1 MSSPAHFP
9 ELKALSADVK
19 TALSSEIIALGFV
32 AVENSDPL
40 EKSDAKTEKEF
51 KLVGSTLLLKS
62 IADSFEIDLLDELK
76 FFTPSGKAGE
86 SFELPVSAPDAKTE
100 RLLLVGLGD
109 QSIAALRAAGA
120 TVGRKVKG
128 GAQSISTFCA
138 TTDANATAHAI
149 SATMGAYIWNLKSGS
164 KPLKPTISLSISTL
178 ALKRAVAI
186 AAAVWRAR
194 DLVHTPANIK
204 TPAWMAAN
212 AKTVAKERN
221 ISVKVLAGKELAP
234 FGGLVAVGNSSRKS
248 PPRFIEITY
257 APKGSTNWPHVV
269 LVGKGITFDTGG
281 YSMKRPYD
289 IMLGMKTDM
298 SGAAAVLSVVGA
310 LPELAPRV
318 RVTALM
324 MCAENAVSGTAQRPS
339 DVITHFGGTTTE
351 VLNTDA
357 EGRLVLADG
366 LAYANLKLKPD
377 FLIDI
382 ATLTGSAT
390 LGLGRQYAAMYTR
403 DNKLAANLHELGNET
418 GDRVWRMPLIDDY
431 SDSLESD
438 IADVNN
444 NAAKGKYSAGSITAA
459 LYLEKFV
466 GNSKWVHLDIC
477 GTGRSDVDAGENP
490 KGGTG
495 FGVRLLTSWIS
506 SL

>member
-1 MSSPAHFP
+1 MSLPAHFP
-9 ELKALSADVK
+9 ELKAIPADLK
-19 TALSSEIIALGFV
+19 SALSSEIIALGFV
-32 AVENSDPL
+32 LVENSDP
-40 EKSDAKTEKEF
+40 KAEKEF

-62 IADSFEIDLLDELK
+62 ISDTFEIDLLDELK
-76 FFTPSGKAGE
+76 FFTPTGKAGE
-86 SFELPVSAPDAKTE
+86 SFELPVSAPDTKTE

-109 QSIAALRAAGA
+109 QSIAALRSAGA

-128 GAQSISTFCA
+128 KAQSISTFCA
-138 TTDANATAHAI
+138 TTDSHVTAHAI
-149 SATMGAYIWNLKSGS
+149 SATMGAYLWNLKSAA
-164 KPLKPTISLSISTL
+164 KPLKPTIYLSISTL
-178 ALKRAVAI
+178 ALKRALAI
-186 AAAVWRAR
+186 ATAVWRAR

-204 TPAWMAAN
+204 SPAWMAAN

-221 ISVKVLAGKELAP
+221 ISIKVLAGKELAP
-234 FGGLVAVGNSSRKS
+234 FGGLSAVGNSSRKS
-248 PPRFIEITY
+248 PPRFIEISY
-257 APKGSTNWPHVV
+257 APKGSSNWPHVV

-289 IMLGMKTDM
+289 NMMAMKTDM
-298 SGAAAVLSVVGA
+298 SGAAAVLSVVSA

-318 RVTALM
+318 RVTALL

-366 LAYANLKLKPD
+366 LAYADLKLKPD
-377 FLIDI
+377 YLIDI

-390 LGLGRQYAAMYTR
+390 LGLGRQYAAMYSR
-403 DNKLAANLHELGNET
+403 DDKLAATFYELGEKS
-418 GDRVWRMPLIDDY
+418 GDRVWRMPLVNDYIDA
-431 SDSLESD
+431 LESD

-444 NAAKGKYSAGSITAA
+444 DAAKGNYKAGSVTAA
-459 LYLEKFV
+459 LFLEKFV
-466 GNSKWVHLDIC
+466 GDRKWVHLDIA
-477 GTGRSDVDAGENP
+477 GTARSEVDAGENP

-495 FGVRLLTSWIS
+495 FGVRLLTTWIS

>member
-1 MSSPAHFP
+1 MSLPAHFP
-9 ELKALSADVK
+9 ELKAISADLK
-19 TALSSEIIALGFV
+19 PALSSEIIAIGFV
-32 AVENSDPL
+32 AQENSDAQR
-40 EKSDAKTEKEF
+40 KTSDKGEKEF
-51 KLVGSTLLLKS
+51 KLIGSTLLLKS
-62 IADSFEIDLLDELK
+62 IADTFEIDLLDELK
-76 FFTPSGKAGE
+76 FFAPTGKAGE

-109 QSIAALRAAGA
+109 QSLAAYRAAGA

-128 GAQSISTFCA
+128 KAQTITSFCA
-138 TTDANATAHAI
+138 TTDANASTHAI
-149 SATMGAYIWNLKSGS
+149 SATMGAYLWNLKSGP
-164 KPLKPTISLSISTL
+164 KPLKPTILLSISAL
-178 ALKRAVAI
+178 ALKRANAI
-186 AAAVWRAR
+186 ASAVWRAR

-212 AKTVAKERN
+212 ARTVAKERN
-221 ISVKVLAGKELAP
+221 ITIKVLAGKELIP
-234 FGGLVAVGNSSRKS
+234 FGGLTAVGNSSRKS
-248 PPRFIEITY
+248 PPRFIEISY
-257 APKGSTNWPHVV
+257 APKGSSNWPHVV

-289 IMLGMKTDM
+289 MMMAMKTDM
-298 SGAAAVLSVVGA
+298 AGSAAVLSVVSA

-377 FLIDI
+377 YLVDI

-390 LGLGRQYAAMYTR
+390 LGLGRQYAAMYSR
-403 DNKLAANLHELGNET
+403 DDKLAAQLHEIGNET
-418 GDRVWRMPLIDDY
+418 GDRVWRMPLVDDY
-431 SDSLESD
+431 VDSLESD
-438 IADVNN
+438 IADINN
-444 NAAKGKYSAGSITAA
+444 TADKGDYNAGSVTAS
-459 LYLEKFV
+459 LFLEKFV
-466 GNSKWVHLDIC
+466 GDRKWVHFDIA
-477 GTGRSDVDAGENP
+477 GTGRSEVDAGENP

-495 FGVRLLTSWIS
+495 FGVRLLTAWIT

>member
-1 MSSPAHFP
+1 MSLPAHFP
-9 ELKALSADVK
+9 ELKAISADLK
-19 TALSSEIIALGFV
+19 PALSSEIIAIGFV
-32 AVENSDPL
+32 VQENSVAQQKTS
-40 EKSDAKTEKEF
+40 EKSEKEF
-51 KLVGSTLLLKS
+51 KLIGSSLLLKN
-62 IADSFEIDLLDELK
+62 IADTFEIDLLDELK
-76 FFTPSGKAGE
+76 FFTPTGKAGE

-109 QSIAALRAAGA
+109 QSLAAYRAAGA

-128 GAQSISTFCA
+128 KAQTITSFCA
-138 TTDANATAHAI
+138 TTDANASTHAI
-149 SATMGAYIWNLKSGS
+149 SATMGAYLWNLKSGP
-164 KPLKPTISLSISTL
+164 KPLKPTILLSISAL
-178 ALKRAVAI
+178 ALKRANAI
-186 AAAVWRAR
+186 AGAVWRAR

-221 ISVKVLAGKELAP
+221 ITIKVLAGKELIP
-234 FGGLVAVGNSSRKS
+234 FGGLTAVGNSSRKS
-248 PPRFIEITY
+248 PPRFIEISY
-257 APKGSTNWPHVV
+257 APKGSGNWPHVV

-289 IMLGMKTDM
+289 MMMAMKTDM
-298 SGAAAVLSVVGA
+298 AGSAAVLSVISA

-377 FLIDI
+377 YLVDI

-390 LGLGRQYAAMYTR
+390 LGLGRQYAAMYSR
-403 DNKLAANLHELGNET
+403 DDKLAAQLHEIGNET
-418 GDRVWRMPLIDDY
+418 GDRVWRMPLVDDY
-431 SDSLESD
+431 VDSLESD
-438 IADVNN
+438 IADINN
-444 NAAKGKYSAGSITAA
+444 TADKGDYNAGSVTAA
-459 LYLEKFV
+459 LFLEKFV
-466 GNSKWVHLDIC
+466 GDRKWVHFDIA
-477 GTGRSDVDAGENP
+477 GTGRSEVDAGENP

-495 FGVRLLTSWIS
+495 FGVRLLTAWIT

>member
-1 MSSPAHFP
+1 MSLPAHFP
-9 ELKALSADVK
+9 ELKAIPADLK
-19 TALSSEIIALGFV
+19 SALSSEIIALGFV
-32 AVENSDPL
+32 LVENSDP
-40 EKSDAKTEKEF
+40 KADKEF

-62 IADSFEIDLLDELK
+62 IADTFEIDLLDELK
-76 FFTPSGKAGE
+76 FFTPTGKAGE
-86 SFELPVSAPDAKTE
+86 SFELPVSAPDTKTE

-109 QSIAALRAAGA
+109 QSIAALRSAGA

-128 GAQSISTFCA
+128 KAQSISTFCT
-138 TTDANATAHAI
+138 TTDSHVTAHAI
-149 SATMGAYIWNLKSGS
+149 SATMGAYLWNLKSTA
-164 KPLKPTISLSISTL
+164 KPLKPTIYLSISTL
-178 ALKRAVAI
+178 ALKRALAI
-186 AAAVWRAR
+186 ATAVWRAR

-204 TPAWMAAN
+204 SPAWMAAN

-221 ISVKVLAGKELAP
+221 ISIKILAGKELAP
-234 FGGLVAVGNSSRKS
+234 FGGLSAVGNSSRKS
-248 PPRFIEITY
+248 PPRFIEISY
-257 APKGSTNWPHVV
+257 APKGSSNWPHVV

-289 IMLGMKTDM
+289 NMMAMKTDM
-298 SGAAAVLSVVGA
+298 SGAAAVLSVVSA

-318 RVTALM
+318 RVTALL

-366 LAYANLKLKPD
+366 LAYADLKLKPD
-377 FLIDI
+377 YLIDI

-390 LGLGRQYAAMYTR
+390 LGLGRQYAAMYSR
-403 DNKLAANLHELGNET
+403 DDKLAATLYELGEKS
-418 GDRVWRMPLIDDY
+418 GDRVWRMPLVNDYIDA
-431 SDSLESD
+431 LESD

-444 NAAKGKYSAGSITAA
+444 DAAKGNYKAGSVTAA
-459 LYLEKFV
+459 LFLEKFV
-466 GNSKWVHLDIC
+466 GDRKWVHLDIA
-477 GTGRSDVDAGENP
+477 GTARSEVDAGENP

-495 FGVRLLTSWIS
+495 FGVRLLTTWIS

>member
-1 MSSPAHFP
+1 MSLPAHFP
-9 ELKALSADVK
+9 ELKAIPADLK
-19 TALSSEIIALGFV
+19 SALSSEIIALGFV
-32 AVENSDPL
+32 LVENSDPKA
-40 EKSDAKTEKEF
+40 EKDF

-62 IADSFEIDLLDELK
+62 IADTFEIDLLDELK
-76 FFTPSGKAGE
+76 FFTPTGKAGE
-86 SFELPVSAPDAKTE
+86 SFELPVSAPDTKTE

-109 QSIAALRAAGA
+109 QSIAALRSAGA

-128 GAQSISTFCA
+128 KAQSISTFCA
-138 TTDANATAHAI
+138 TTDSHVTAHAI
-149 SATMGAYIWNLKSGS
+149 SATMGAYLWNLKSAA
-164 KPLKPTISLSISTL
+164 KPLKPTIYLSISTL
-178 ALKRAVAI
+178 ALKRALAI
-186 AAAVWRAR
+186 ATAVWRAR

-204 TPAWMAAN
+204 SPAWIAAN

-221 ISVKVLAGKELAP
+221 ISIKVLAGKELAP
-234 FGGLVAVGNSSRKS
+234 FGGLSAVGNSSRKS
-248 PPRFIEITY
+248 PPRFIEISY
-257 APKGSTNWPHVV
+257 APKGSSNWPHVV

-289 IMLGMKTDM
+289 NMMAMKTDM
-298 SGAAAVLSVVGA
+298 SGAAAVLSVVSA

-318 RVTALM
+318 RVTALL

-366 LAYANLKLKPD
+366 LAYADLKLKPD
-377 FLIDI
+377 YLIDI

-390 LGLGRQYAAMYTR
+390 LGLGRQYAAMYSR
-403 DNKLAANLHELGNET
+403 DDKLAATFYELGEKS
-418 GDRVWRMPLIDDY
+418 GDRVWRMPLVNDYIDA
-431 SDSLESD
+431 LESD

-444 NAAKGKYSAGSITAA
+444 DAAKGNYKAGSVTAA
-459 LYLEKFV
+459 LFLEKFV
-466 GNSKWVHLDIC
+466 GDRKWVHLDIA
-477 GTGRSDVDAGENP
+477 GTARSEVDAGENP

-495 FGVRLLTSWIS
+495 FGVRLLTTWIS

>member
-1 MSSPAHFP
+1 MSLPAHFP
-9 ELKALSADVK
+9 ELKAIPADLK
-19 TALSSEIIALGFV
+19 SALSSEIIALGFV
-32 AVENSDPL
+32 LVENSDPKA
-40 EKSDAKTEKEF
+40 EKDF

-62 IADSFEIDLLDELK
+62 IADTFEIDLLDELK
-76 FFTPSGKAGE
+76 FFTPTGKAGE
-86 SFELPVSAPDAKTE
+86 SFELPVSAPDTKTE

-109 QSIAALRAAGA
+109 QSIAALRSAGA

-128 GAQSISTFCA
+128 KAQSISTFCA
-138 TTDANATAHAI
+138 TTDSHVTAHAI
-149 SATMGAYIWNLKSGS
+149 SATMGAYLWNLKSAA
-164 KPLKPTISLSISTL
+164 KPLKPTIYLSISTL
-178 ALKRAVAI
+178 ALKRALAI
-186 AAAVWRAR
+186 ATAVWRAR

-204 TPAWMAAN
+204 SPAWIAAN

-221 ISVKVLAGKELAP
+221 ISIKVLAGKELAP
-234 FGGLVAVGNSSRKS
+234 FGGLSAVGNSSRKS
-248 PPRFIEITY
+248 PPRFIEISY
-257 APKGSTNWPHVV
+257 APKGSSNWPHVV

-289 IMLGMKTDM
+289 NMMAMKTDM
-298 SGAAAVLSVVGA
+298 SGAAAVLSVVSA

-318 RVTALM
+318 RVTALI

-366 LAYANLKLKPD
+366 LAYADLKLKPD
-377 FLIDI
+377 YLIDI

-390 LGLGRQYAAMYTR
+390 LGLGRQYAAMYSR
-403 DNKLAANLHELGNET
+403 DDKLAATFYELGEKS
-418 GDRVWRMPLIDDY
+418 GDRVWRMPLVNDYIDA
-431 SDSLESD
+431 LESD

-444 NAAKGKYSAGSITAA
+444 DAAKGNYKAGSVTAA
-459 LYLEKFV
+459 LFLEKFV
-466 GNSKWVHLDIC
+466 GDRKWVHLDIA
-477 GTGRSDVDAGENP
+477 GTARSEVDAGENP

-495 FGVRLLTSWIS
+495 FGVRLLTTWIS

>member
-1 MSSPAHFP
+1 MSLPAHFP
-9 ELKALSADVK
+9 ELKAISADLK
-19 TALSSEIIALGFV
+19 PALSSEIIAIGFV
-32 AVENSDPL
+32 VQENSDAQQKTS
-40 EKSDAKTEKEF
+40 EKSEKEF
-51 KLVGSTLLLKS
+51 KLIGSSLLLKN
-62 IADSFEIDLLDELK
+62 IADTFEIDLLDELK
-76 FFTPSGKAGE
+76 FFTPTGKAGE

-109 QSIAALRAAGA
+109 QSLAAYRAAGA

-128 GAQSISTFCA
+128 KAQTITSFCA
-138 TTDANATAHAI
+138 TTDANASTHAI
-149 SATMGAYIWNLKSGS
+149 SATMGAYLWNLKSGP
-164 KPLKPTISLSISTL
+164 KPLKPTILLSISAL
-178 ALKRAVAI
+178 ALKRANAI
-186 AAAVWRAR
+186 AGAVWRAR

-221 ISVKVLAGKELAP
+221 ITIKVLAGKELIP
-234 FGGLVAVGNSSRKS
+234 FGGLTAVGNSSRKS
-248 PPRFIEITY
+248 PPRFIEISY
-257 APKGSTNWPHVV
+257 APKGSGNWPHVV

-289 IMLGMKTDM
+289 MMMAMKTDM
-298 SGAAAVLSVVGA
+298 AGSAAVLSVVSA

-377 FLIDI
+377 YLVDI

-390 LGLGRQYAAMYTR
+390 LGLGRQYAAMYSR
-403 DNKLAANLHELGNET
+403 DDKLAAQLHEIGNET
-418 GDRVWRMPLIDDY
+418 GDRVWRMPLVDDY
-431 SDSLESD
+431 VDSLESD
-438 IADVNN
+438 IADINN
-444 NAAKGKYSAGSITAA
+444 TADKGDYNAGSVTAA
-459 LYLEKFV
+459 LFLEKFV
-466 GNSKWVHLDIC
+466 GDRKWVHFDIA
-477 GTGRSDVDAGENP
+477 GTGRSEVDAGENP

-495 FGVRLLTSWIS
+495 FGVRLLTAWIT

>member
-1 MSSPAHFP
+1 MSLPAHFP
-9 ELKALSADVK
+9 ELKAIPADLK
-19 TALSSEIIALGFV
+19 SALSSEIIALGFV
-32 AVENSDPL
+32 LVENSDL
-40 EKSDAKTEKEF
+40 KAEKEF

-62 IADSFEIDLLDELK
+62 IADTFEIDLLDELK
-76 FFTPSGKAGE
+76 FFTPTGKAGE
-86 SFELPVSAPDAKTE
+86 SFELPVSAQDAKTE

-128 GAQSISTFCA
+128 KAQSISTFCA
-138 TTDANATAHAI
+138 TTDTHVTAHAI
-149 SATMGAYIWNLKSGS
+149 SATMGAYLWNLKSGA
-164 KPLKPTISLSISTL
+164 KPLKPTIYLSISTL
-178 ALKRAVAI
+178 ALKRALAI
-186 AAAVWRAR
+186 ATAVWRAR
-194 DLVHTPANIK
+194 DLIHTPANIK

-221 ISVKVLAGKELAP
+221 ISIKVLAGKELAP
-234 FGGLVAVGNSSRKS
+234 FGGLSAVGNSSRKS

-257 APKGSTNWPHVV
+257 APKGSSNLPHVV

-281 YSMKRPYD
+281 YTMKRPYD

-318 RVTALM
+318 RVTALL

-377 FLIDI
+377 YLIDI

-431 SDSLESD
+431 ADSLESD

-495 FGVRLLTSWIS
+495 FGVRLLTTWIS

>member
-9 ELKALSADVK
+9 ELKALSADLK
-19 TALSSEIIALGFV
+19 SALSSEIIALGFV
-32 AVENSDPL
+32 AVENSDP
-40 EKSDAKTEKEF
+40 KAEKEF

-62 IADSFEIDLLDELK
+62 IAESFEIDLLDELK
-76 FFTPSGKAGE
+76 FYTPSGKAGE

-128 GAQSISTFCA
+128 KAQSISTFCA
-138 TTDANATAHAI
+138 TTEANATAHVI
-149 SATMGAYIWNLKSGS
+149 SATMGAYIWNLKSGP

-178 ALKRAVAI
+178 ALKRALAI
-186 AAAVWRAR
+186 AAAVWRTR

-221 ISVKVLAGKELAP
+221 ISIKVLAGKELAQ

-257 APKGSTNWPHVV
+257 APKGSANWPHVV

-403 DNKLAANLHELGNET
+403 DNKLAAQLHELGNET
-418 GDRVWRMPLIDDY
+418 GDRVWQMPLIDDY
-431 SDSLESD
+431 VDSLESD
-438 IADVNN
+438 IADINN
-444 NAAKGKYSAGSITAA
+444 NAAKGKYNAGSITAA

-477 GTGRSDVDAGENP
+477 GTGRSEVDAGENP

-495 FGVRLLTSWIS
+495 FGVRLLTTWIS

>member
-1 MSSPAHFP
+1 MSLPAHFP
-9 ELKALSADVK
+9 ELKAIPADLK
-19 TALSSEIIALGFV
+19 SALSSEIIALGFV
-32 AVENSDPL
+32 LVENSDL
-40 EKSDAKTEKEF
+40 KAEKEF

-62 IADSFEIDLLDELK
+62 IADTFEIDLLDELK
-76 FFTPSGKAGE
+76 FFTPTGKAGE
-86 SFELPVSAPDAKTE
+86 SFELPVSAPDTKTE
-100 RLLLVGLGD
+100 RLLLGGLGD

-128 GAQSISTFCA
+128 KAQSISTFCA
-138 TTDANATAHAI
+138 TTDTHVTAHAI
-149 SATMGAYIWNLKSGS
+149 SATMGAYLWNLKSGA
-164 KPLKPTISLSISTL
+164 KPLKPTIYLSISTL
-178 ALKRAVAI
+178 ALKRALAI
-186 AAAVWRAR
+186 ATAVWRAR
-194 DLVHTPANIK
+194 DLIHTPANIK
-204 TPAWMAAN
+204 TPAWMATN

-221 ISVKVLAGKELAP
+221 ISIKVLAGKELAP
-234 FGGLVAVGNSSRKS
+234 FGGLSAVGNSSRKS

-257 APKGSTNWPHVV
+257 APKGSSNLPHVV

-281 YSMKRPYD
+281 YTMKRPYD

-318 RVTALM
+318 RVTALL

-377 FLIDI
+377 YLIDI

-431 SDSLESD
+431 ADSLESD

-495 FGVRLLTSWIS
+495 FGVRLLTTWIS

>member
-1 MSSPAHFP
+1 MSLPAHFP
-9 ELKALSADVK
+9 ELKAISADLK
-19 TALSSEIIALGFV
+19 PALSSEIIAIGFV
-32 AVENSDPL
+32 VQENSDAQQKTS
-40 EKSDAKTEKEF
+40 EKSEKEF
-51 KLVGSTLLLKS
+51 KLIGSSLLLKN
-62 IADSFEIDLLDELK
+62 IADTFEIDLLDELK
-76 FFTPSGKAGE
+76 FFTPTGKAGE

-109 QSIAALRAAGA
+109 QSLAAYRAAGA

-128 GAQSISTFCA
+128 KAQTITSFCA
-138 TTDANATAHAI
+138 TTDANASTHAI
-149 SATMGAYIWNLKSGS
+149 SATMGAYLWNLKSGP
-164 KPLKPTISLSISTL
+164 KPLKPTILLSISAL
-178 ALKRAVAI
+178 ALKRANAI
-186 AAAVWRAR
+186 AGAVWRAR

-221 ISVKVLAGKELAP
+221 ITIKVLAGKELIP
-234 FGGLVAVGNSSRKS
+234 FGGLTAVGNSSRKS
-248 PPRFIEITY
+248 PPRFIEISY
-257 APKGSTNWPHVV
+257 APKGSGNWPHVV

-289 IMLGMKTDM
+289 MMMAMKTDM
-298 SGAAAVLSVVGA
+298 AGSAAVLSVISA

-377 FLIDI
+377 YLVDI

-390 LGLGRQYAAMYTR
+390 LGLGRQYAAMYSR
-403 DNKLAANLHELGNET
+403 DDKLAAQLHEIGNET
-418 GDRVWRMPLIDDY
+418 GDRVWRMPLVDDY
-431 SDSLESD
+431 VDSLESD
-438 IADVNN
+438 IADINN
-444 NAAKGKYSAGSITAA
+444 TADKGDYNAGSVTAA
-459 LYLEKFV
+459 LFLEKFV
-466 GNSKWVHLDIC
+466 GDRKWVHFDIA
-477 GTGRSDVDAGENP
+477 GTGRSEVDAGENP

-495 FGVRLLTSWIS
+495 FGVRLLTAWIT

>member
-1 MSSPAHFP
+1 MSLPAHFP
-9 ELKALSADVK
+9 ELKAISADLK
-19 TALSSEIIALGFV
+19 PALSSEIIAIGFV
-32 AVENSDPL
+32 VQENSDAQQKTS
-40 EKSDAKTEKEF
+40 EKSEKEF
-51 KLVGSTLLLKS
+51 KLIGSSLLLNN
-62 IADSFEIDLLDELK
+62 IADTFEIDLLDELK
-76 FFTPSGKAGE
+76 FFTPTGKAGE

-109 QSIAALRAAGA
+109 QSLAAYRAAGA

-128 GAQSISTFCA
+128 KAQTITSFCA
-138 TTDANATAHAI
+138 TTDANASTHAI
-149 SATMGAYIWNLKSGS
+149 SATMGAYLWNLKSGP
-164 KPLKPTISLSISTL
+164 KPLKPTILLSISAL
-178 ALKRAVAI
+178 ALKRANAI
-186 AAAVWRAR
+186 AGAVWRAR

-221 ISVKVLAGKELAP
+221 ITIKVLAGKELIP
-234 FGGLVAVGNSSRKS
+234 FGGLTAVGNSSRKS
-248 PPRFIEITY
+248 PPRFIEISY
-257 APKGSTNWPHVV
+257 APKGSSNWPHVV

-289 IMLGMKTDM
+289 MMMAMKTDM
-298 SGAAAVLSVVGA
+298 AGSAAVLSVISA

-377 FLIDI
+377 YLVDI

-390 LGLGRQYAAMYTR
+390 LGLGRQYAAMYSR
-403 DNKLAANLHELGNET
+403 DDKLAAQLHEIGNET
-418 GDRVWRMPLIDDY
+418 GDRVWRMPLVDDY
-431 SDSLESD
+431 VDSLESD
-438 IADVNN
+438 IADINN
-444 NAAKGKYSAGSITAA
+444 TADKGDYNAGSVTAA
-459 LYLEKFV
+459 LFLEKFV
-466 GNSKWVHLDIC
+466 GDRKWVHFDIA
-477 GTGRSDVDAGENP
+477 GTGRSEVDAGENP

-495 FGVRLLTSWIS
+495 FGVRLLTAWIT